1 MMSKYETWWNNLSP
15 QMKEYLK
22 NQPIWHDK
30 DLYKAL
36 AIGAVVGFVI
46 GFIVGFEAA
55 WKPVIQTFRPLI
67 G

>member
-1 MMSKYETWWNNLSP
+1 MSKYQTWWDSLP
-15 QMKEYLK
+15 EQTKTWLK
-22 NQPIWHDK
+22 NQPIYREK
-30 DLYKAL
+30 DLYKSL

-46 GFIVGFEAA
+46 GFIVGYEAA

>member
-1 MMSKYETWWNNLSP
+1 MTKFENWWNSLSP
-15 QMKEYLK
+15 QMKQYLK
-22 NQPIWHDK
+22 SQPIWTDK
-30 DLYKAL
+30 DLYKSL

-46 GFIVGFEAA
+46 GFIVGYEAA